1 MALPSGVEWEIYL
14 ADIPAN
20 WVDGATKQ
28 TLKDWSS
35 FANHAW
41 RGGTAAVEGTDF
53 TPASDGGVFDGVSK
67 RAFSSSING
76 WFSVTSCSAL
86 VVFKPAAVDTFR
98 CMAATG
104 SHGNLG
110 NFGLVC
116 GAPPGGISV
125 EYYGNSYA
133 SVGGVITAGNW
144 YCMVAT
150 KSPGPI
156 NTTTIM
162 YLNDAVV
169 AASGAST
176 GVPAIGNGNIYL
188 IGVFTGATFPFTG
201 TIAAAAF
208 WRRTLSAQE
217 ASDAYQSV
225 GSQLASSGVTLP
237 GITAPATTGHTA
249 GRSYQIR
256 KRRRENLERQMR

>member
-1 MALPSGVEWEIYL
+1 MALPSGAEWEIYL

-35 FANHAW
+35 FANHAL
-41 RGGTAAVEGTDF
+41 RGGTAAVEGSDF
-53 TPASDGGVFDGVSK
+53 ALAADGGVFDGTGK
-67 RAFSSSING
+67 RAVSVAENG
-76 WFSVTSCSAL
+76 WISVTSCSAL
-86 VVFKPAAVDTFR
+86 VVFKPSAVGTFG
-98 CMAATG
+98 CMLATG
-104 SHGNLG
+104 SNGTLG
-110 NFGLVC
+110 NFALAAGTPA
-116 GAPPGGISV
+116 GAISV
-125 EYYGNSYA
+125 EYFGA
-133 SVGGVITAGNW
+133 TCPTAGGVISNGSW
-144 YCMVAT
+144 YCFIAT
-150 KSPGPI
+150 KSPGPV

-162 YLNDAVV
+162 YLNNSV
-169 AASGAST
+169 
-176 GVPAIGNGNIYL
+176 VPAVGAATGTPLIGNSNNNL
-188 IGVFTGATFPFTG
+188 IGLFTGGAIPFAG

-208 WRRTLSAQE
+208 WKRTLSGAE
-217 ASDAYQSV
+217 ASAAYQSV